1 MAVFMNPQLVS
12 KTAGGSCSKALP
24 GALFF
29 NLLLPSTAGRN
40 GSVIRHIAKY
50 EAL

>member
-1 MAVFMNPQLVS
+1 MALFMNPQLVS
-12 KTAGGSCSKALP
+12 KTAGGSWSKALP

-29 NLLLPSTAGRN
+29 NPLPSRTAGRN